1 MTCQKAFSIAEL
13 LASHSIPC
21 KLYKDANGWHVVAQ
35 KNSEKYKL
43 MFGEE

>member
-1 MTCQKAFSIAEL
+1 MSATKAFSIAEI

-21 KLYKDANGWHVVAQ
+21 KLFKDANGWNVVAD
-35 KNSEKYKL
+35 KNSEKYKS

>member
-21 KLYKDANGWHVVAQ
+21 KLYKDASGWNVVAD
-35 KNSEKYKL
+35 KNSEKYKSML
-43 MFGEE
+43 GGE